1 MSRIRCPVAGG
12 NTRSAASPCAPRPV
26 VMISRNWT
34 NRSNSGPSHA
44 RMASSLRSVSGPD
57 SVVLIVRLFCPGTTM
72 LQRLT
77 PREAR
82 VEVVP
87 VRDRVLLRLD
97 PAEVDLLVAAERR
110 EVDQAPVEVA
120 EHDVHGIQLRGRAAQ
135 VEEGLRDRAAGV
147 AAAVRGPGLGQ
158 RLAHLLVVEPLA
170 RVAHPLEPLGH
181 PGHGRA
187 GLLEGV
193 VAGV

>member
-1 MSRIRCPVAGG
+1 MSRIRCPVAAGAPRG
-12 NTRSAASPCAPRPV
+12 AALPWRPRPV

-57 SVVLIVRLFCPGTTM
+57 SVVLIVRPFCPGAPM

-77 PREAR
+77 PGEAR

-97 PAEVDLLVAAERR
+97 PAEVDLLVVAERR
-110 EVDQAPVEVA
+110 EDAPA
-120 EHDVHGIQLRGRAAQ
+120 
-135 VEEGLRDRAAGV
+135 RDWG
-147 AAAVRGPGLGQ
+147 G
-158 RLAHLLVVEPLA
+158 EP
-170 RVAHPLEPLGH
+170 
-181 PGHGRA
+181 
-187 GLLEGV
+187 
-193 VAGV
+193 